1 MKPSVLAFLACCI
14 LAAGCSET
22 GVKPGQPPAPNVPAK
37 AAPVPEPPTPAEA
50 APVPEPPPPPAPKPE
65 PLDIGDVDSGIFI
78 HGLLAPESASDT
90 VTADYIET
98 LRGTLSLTTITVK
111 EPFPDQLLV
120 RFELKA
126 RRNFP
131 GRPVVIRARAY
142 RGKSEVIGAE
152 YACVLGSDAQV
163 PARGPNQEPF
173 THAYTV
179 NVLEGL
185 EAIPDTLL
193 VHGQADAWLMP
204 EGTSETLV
212 DPKSATSPDQ
222 VPLVGNPVRI
232 NFVKAEAAP

>member
-50 APVPEPPPPPAPKPE
+50 APVPEPPPPPAPRPE

-163 PARGPNQEPF
+163 PMGGPNQEPF

-185 EAIPDTLL
+185 TAIPDTLL

-204 EGTSETLV
+204 EGTSEVLI

>member
-22 GVKPGQPPAPNVPAK
+22 GVKPGEPTAPKAPATIPE
-37 AAPVPEPPTPAEA
+37 AAPAEA
-50 APVPEPPPPPAPKPE
+50 SPVPEPPPPAPRPE

-142 RGKSEVIGAE
+142 RGESEVVGAE
-152 YACVLGSDAQV
+152 YACVLGSDAQI
-163 PARGPNQEPF
+163 PKGGPNQEPF

-185 EAIPDTLL
+185 AAIPDTLL